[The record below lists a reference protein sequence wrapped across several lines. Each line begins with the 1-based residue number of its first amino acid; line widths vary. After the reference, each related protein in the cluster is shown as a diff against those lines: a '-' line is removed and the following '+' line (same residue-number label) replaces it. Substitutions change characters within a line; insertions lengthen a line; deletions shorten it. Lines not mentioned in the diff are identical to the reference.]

1 LRIRPAPLL
10 FATLVLCSA
19 GSARAE
25 DGAVDGG
32 AFDAGGTDVA
42 ALEIIPPPLPP
53 PPSAPLPIATPEAR
67 RPEPVRTPGPIDVQ
81 AKPSFQHEGSLAATS
96 PSLGLPLGWFVSVYG
111 AAELNFAFDSSQ
123 SSNRDVT
130 APNNLTLAT
139 PGSFR
144 GSTDSDY
151 AGTRRSRFGLSLA
164 GPVTGRVRARF
175 VFETGLFAR
184 AEDRPRAQQLYL
196 GIETPIVDVLVGRS
210 YGLFGWGGK
219 GFAPTTAAY
228 NGVFGQIFDRPSQ
241 VRLSHIFRSYLFDF
255 EVAAAAVAAP
265 AGVVGPQGEMGLRLA
280 FNRWRGAAAQG
291 VGPAEVA
298 PVQVALS
305 ALGRRLEG
313 AYASD
318 DPANRLPSLRAG
330 GVALDLLVPII
341 PARGLSLRNALT
353 LTLEVS
359 RGSGIADL
367 YPGLTGGYIAP
378 IVRVDP
384 SQPPVG
390 GEPVWVSTFPL
401 GTAGLDGNA
410 TQHTIDWRALVI
422 GLHYHLPIGGG
433 DRIWISAVHS
443 RLRSDNILDMTPRT
457 LWGAI
462 WTNGHYYDA
471 TLFGRIWRGL
481 HASIAQQYTKQWSS
495 VRREASNIRTLVSL
509 YYLF

>member
-1 LRIRPAPLL
+1 MRTTRPAPFLI
-10 FATLVLCSA
+10 ATLVLCCT
-19 GSARAE
+19 GSVRAE
-25 DGAVDGG
+25 DAAAGG
-32 AFDAGGTDVA
+32 ALDAGVTDA
-42 ALEIIPPPLPP
+42 AAFEIVPTQEPP
-53 PPSAPLPIATPEAR
+53 PPPAPLSIAVPPAR
-67 RPEPVRTPGPIDVQ
+67 RPEPARSLGPIDVQ
-81 AKPSFQHEGSLAATS
+81 AKPSFQHDGSLAATS
-96 PSLGLPLGWFVSVYG
+96 PSLALPLGWFVSVYG
-111 AAELNFAFDSSQ
+111 AAELNFVFDSTGSF
-123 SSNRDVT
+123 RDELT

-139 PGSFR
+139 PGLIV
-144 GSTDSDY
+144 GSTGSEY

-164 GPVTGRVRARF
+164 GPVTERVRARF
-175 VFETGLFAR
+175 VFETGVFAR
-184 AEDRPRAQQLYL
+184 AEDRPWAQQLYL

-219 GFAPTTAAY
+219 GFAPTTAAH

-241 VRLSHIFRSYLFDF
+241 VRLSHIVRSSLFDF

-265 AGVVGPQGEMGLRLA
+265 AGVVGPQGELGLRLA

-318 DPANRLPSLRAG
+318 DPTNRLPSPRAG
-330 GVALDLLVPII
+330 GLALDLLVPII
-341 PARGLSLRNALT
+341 PARGFSLRNALT

-378 IVRVDP
+378 IVAVDP
-384 SQPPVG
+384 SRPLLG
-390 GEPVWVSTFPL
+390 GEPVWVSPFPL
-401 GTAGLDGNA
+401 GTAGLAWDA
-410 TQHTIDWRALVI
+410 KQHTIDWCALVI
-422 GLHYHLPIGGG
+422 GLHYHLPIGAG

-443 RLRSDNILDMTPRT
+443 RLESANILEMTPRT
-457 LWGAI
+457 LWGGI

-471 TLFGRIWRGL
+471 TLFGRLWRGL

-495 VRREASNIRTLVSL
+495 VRREASNTRTLVSL